1 MIFHSKVLIMQM
13 IDGNSEVSNCQ
24 APHADSSEND
34 RRNNNG
40 TRKFQYCGI
49 LSEIISAFR
58 QA

>member
-1 MIFHSKVLIMQM
+1 MQM